1 MTMDIL
7 CSLKTTI
14 EKFDLTFKTCFPCD
28 VEEHKKI
35 SHKLRLI
42 CDGPLWWWQNVM
54 GGMDVNGPWEEPFH
68 HILSWF
74 VASKG
79 KVCFYLLRTSH
90 GHRSFGWCSSNHN
103 MWNQVTITKI
113 YIALVKP
120 RRWNNSCEQPKPTFL
135 GWKYAK
141 FHTHKNIELDH
152 LSHVMDGLG
161 IITKVHME
169 WREEKLYYNFYAQKK
184 NLPWH

>member
-1 MTMDIL
+1 M

-35 SHKLRLI
+35 SHKWRLI
-42 CDGPLWWWQNVM
+42 CDGPIWWQQNVM
-54 GGMDVNGPWEEPFH
+54 GGADVNGPWEEPTY

-90 GHRSFGWCSSNHN
+90 GHWSFGWCLSIHN
-103 MWNQVTITKI
+103 MWNLVTITKI
-113 YIALVKP
+113 YIALIKP
-120 RRWNNSCEQPKPTFL
+120 RRWNNSCDIKLTFFRLKICKISHTQKPL
-135 GWKYAK
+135 SLIICPMWWMAW
-141 FHTHKNIELDH
+141 EL
-152 LSHVMDGLG
+152 
-161 IITKVHME
+161 
-169 WREEKLYYNFYAQKK
+169 
-184 NLPWH
+184 

>member
-1 MTMDIL
+1 MDIL

-42 CDGPLWWWQNVM
+42 CDGPLWWRQNVM
-54 GGMDVNGPWEEPFH
+54 GGADVNGPWEEPTH

-79 KVCFYLLRTSH
+79 KLCFHLLRTSH
-90 GHRSFGWCSSNHN
+90 GHWWFGWWCSSNHN
-103 MWNQVTITKI
+103 MWNQVTMTKI
-113 YIALVKP
+113 YIALIKP
-120 RRWNNSCEQPKPTFL
+120 WRWSNSCEVKPTVFRL
-135 GWKYAK
+135 KICKISRTQKHWAWS
-141 FHTHKNIELDH
+141 FVPCD
-152 LSHVMDGLG
+152 
-161 IITKVHME
+161 E
-169 WREEKLYYNFYAQKK
+169 WLVNYNKGAHGMKRRK
-184 NLPWH
+184 IVL